1 MKEKIKEIAESI
13 WIFIQAV
20 SALVGLALIASIV
33 LFLAFSAIFLAVW
46 GFDKL
51 FLGGVMFG

>member
-1 MKEKIKEIAESI
+1 MKEKIKEIAQSI
-13 WIFIQAV
+13 WVFIQAV

-33 LFLAFSAIFLAVW
+33 LFLIISAIFLAVW
-46 GFDKL
+46 CFDKL